1 MSDASEPSIGKLV
14 TDVSRDVSELV
25 RAEIALAK
33 SELKFSVRAGGTAIA
48 AFALAVFLLLIVV
61 ILASMTVA
69 YFLTMTGMH
78 VAWAFLIV
86 TGLYILAAV
95 LLVLFGYFRVK
106 KVRLPE
112 KTIATAKAIPSTFKQ
127 D

>member
-33 SELKFSVRAGGTAIA
+33 SELKFSVRAGGTAVA
-48 AFALAVFLLLIVV
+48 AFALAAFLLLIVI

-86 TGLYILAAV
+86 TGLYVLAAV

-112 KTIATAKAIPSTFKQ
+112 KTIATAKAIPTTFKQ